1 MENRGQKKYMCFVF
15 EIFHLYFMVKG
26 QNGVKF
32 KLYKSKI
39 MQIRELKQFCA
50 DSLDHLKQRTDQ
62 WEEQGGGT
70 VRCSCHGNHVRIGI
84 RLRHLDSSLA
94 LHFPLPSS

>member
-1 MENRGQKKYMCFVF
+1 
-15 EIFHLYFMVKG
+15 
-26 QNGVKF
+26 
-32 KLYKSKI
+32 
-39 MQIRELKQFCA
+39 MQMRELKQFCA
-50 DSLDHLKQRTDQ
+50 DSLDHLKQQADQ

-94 LHFPLPSS
+94 LCIFPYLFLNWLLRICSPWSLGAIKPGHRETTYSLR